1 MEIRIA
7 LDCRMLNCSG
17 IGTFLKGVLPDIINS
32 NHIFPLLIGDA
43 SLLSKYKRYNP
54 SIRIYHT
61 QIPPFSI
68 EELFRFPINE
78 VNKCDVFFTPNYN
91 IPAGI
96 RIPVFSTIHDVLF
109 LDKPHLTSGLGYL
122 IRKLAILWAI
132 KKSELIFTVSDFSK
146 SRIIANSNTSKPI
159 VVCYNGADNIM
170 QNIKLASRPIKE
182 EYYLYIGN
190 IKPHKGL
197 NVLLDAFNI
206 LKSNGKK
213 LVIVGNQDS
222 FRTGDTHVLNRIESL
237 TKNGDIIFTGFIPQE
252 QLNAYLQYAYCL
264 IQPSTY
270 EGFGLPPLEAM
281 QLGTPVILSD
291 IPVFKELYSDFPVT
305 FFSSE
310 DYKELAKKMSLKLS
324 RIKLS
329 DELHKRYSYRKTA
342 STILSTIKEY
352 I

>member
-17 IGTFLKGVLPDIINS
+17 IGTFLRGILPFLINHKDCNFILLGDENKINDYQCSNAEIVNCRIPIFSIKELSAFAFPTAIIN
-32 NHIFPLLIGDA
+32 N
-43 SLLSKYKRYNP
+43 
-54 SIRIYHT
+54 
-61 QIPPFSI
+61 
-68 EELFRFPINE
+68 
-78 VNKCDVFFTPNYN
+78 CDCFFTPNYN

-96 RIPVFSTIHDVLF
+96 KIPVFSTIHDVLF
-109 LDKPHLTSGLGYL
+109 LDNPHLTSRFGYL
-122 IRKLAILWAI
+122 IRKLAISRAI
-132 KKSELIFTVSDFSK
+132 RKSELIFTVSDFSK
-146 SRIIANSNTSKPI
+146 SRIIANSHTSKSI
-159 VVCYNGADNIM
+159 IVCYNGADNITH
-170 QNIKLASRPIKE
+170 NTKLSPRPIKE

-206 LKSNGKK
+206 LKNNGKK

-222 FRTGDTHVLNRIESL
+222 FRTGDTHVLERIESL
-237 TKNGDIIFTGFIPQE
+237 AKDGNIIFTGFIPQE
-252 QLNAYLQYAYCL
+252 KLDSYLQHAYCL
-264 IQPSTY
+264 VQPSTY

-281 QLGTPVILSD
+281 QLETPVILSD

-310 DYKELAKKMSLKLS
+310 DYKELAEKMSLELPCVKLS
-324 RIKLS
+324 E
-329 DELHKRYSYRKTA
+329 ELQKKYSYRKTA
-342 STILSTIKEY
+342 STIISAIKEY